1 MNLPSPSHPLSKRA
15 TSALCLRRPRLPRRP
30 PTPSRCVGQVS
41 GVNFYGELGIGKR
54 TPVYMPALH
63 KYWKLGDALYDQ
75 AVGGGRGFKNLSLV
89 VFGFEHGF
97 GMDEQGV
104 LYAWGRNAY
113 GQLGIQSREFPE
125 GSRYHS
131 LWPQPLPFFRP
142 ARLRLCSAGLDYLRA
157 CTTSEDCFQSVGLD
171 VQCVPGLHPA
181 APRRNAWSASKMPM
195 DPAFSAVP
203 YPPTP
208 PHAAFPLR
216 VPLPYQRAR
225 PAGRSSQTCSRRRAS
240 STRCSWTGRRRRRT
254 RQRTAPRAAS
264 SSCGA
269 ST

>member
-1 MNLPSPSHPLSKRA
+1 MNPPSPSHPLSKRA
-15 TSALCLRRPRLPRRP
+15 TSALCPRRPRRPRRP

-54 TPVYMPALH
+54 TPVYTPALH

-142 ARLRLCSAGLDYLRA
+142 ARLRLHRPRG
-157 CTTSEDCFQSVGLD
+157 
-171 VQCVPGLHPA
+171 P
-181 APRRNAWSASKMPM
+181 APRRTHQSPRI
-195 DPAFSAVP
+195 DPGDGCAGFVQP
-203 YPPTP
+203 DRR
-208 PHAAFPLR
+208 LR
-216 VPLPYQRAR
+216 HLHGHLR
-225 PAGRSSQTCSRRRAS
+225 G
-240 STRCSWTGRRRRRT
+240 
-254 RQRTAPRAAS
+254 
-264 SSCGA
+264 
-269 ST
+269 